1 MPCGALQPMLLEKPA
16 WSTKLKDVEMSATPI
31 ATMSSPVAAA
41 SRRSCFLT
49 LRNDG

>member
-1 MPCGALQPMLLEKPA
+1 MK
-16 WSTKLKDVEMSATPI
+16 STKLKDVEMSATQI

-41 SRRSCFLT
+41 SRRGRFLT